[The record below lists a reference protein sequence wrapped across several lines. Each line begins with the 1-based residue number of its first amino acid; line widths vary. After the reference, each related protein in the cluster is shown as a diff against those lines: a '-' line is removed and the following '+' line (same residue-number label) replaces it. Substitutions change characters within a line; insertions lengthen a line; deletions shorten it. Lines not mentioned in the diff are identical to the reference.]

1 MNKMQKLTCAKVLKV
16 IFYLLGFPLLMLFVA
31 KDSMIFFNEGAFS
44 ETAKNGITAALVL
57 WAGFT
62 LLQIGLYLVLKKQ
75 QAVRTIILVIL
86 AVALML
92 APIAGLDIRNEKE
105 LDKIRTEYS
114 DKGVKVENYSL
125 QKQWF
130 NALSANKRESGYAY
144 KLNERVDN
152 VIRTYGLSEYY
163 PKMYR
168 ERTQLNTAVAYYQV
182 GGLDGEM
189 IKVTG
194 DNIDGLFDSLKA
206 QSPYAYNP
214 NGLLYDGYIFGV
226 ENALELLIKY
236 NEYAKLTVY
245 RRSST
250 YIGTEKYADAF
261 KEGCYVLKDGAY
273 VTMKAAG
280 EAFCKQPGT
289 IYYEKLSI
297 ADAYKAMVKDIKD
310 SETNSSKYESDAW
323 YNYFNDN
330 TEILDTRTG
339 KMTNYS
345 TLRIEEDNYRLTD
358 SRLNAV
364 LGTLF
369 EYLGMNP
376 AINKLLNGLN
386 LDGIIGL
393 VNALLQENGA
403 DLTSGDIGNVVSQLL
418 YGYNNGKGGETTGLA
433 YPVQYLFGNLNLSDK
448 NVFKS
453 TGETAYEY
461 DDEGHLVY
469 EVDASGNT
477 TDIPKLTGKTGTVYV
492 ITYSDSGKKN
502 PDGTPILNA
511 TVNRAEFDTTKMSP
525 LPEKAADIKT
535 GTVYTTGDIFKEVK
549 LNANY
554 SAYVENLEKNKNPNT
569 AALVDI
575 IKSLQPALGLVGGLL
590 NLNDIIGGLV
600 SGLDVSAI
608 LAKIAPDL
616 DLNAILTQILSKI
629 DLTGV
634 TVEGVQKLLDTVL
647 GELSFYSHP
656 LLKKCWQSD
665 FVSDT
670 DKALATTAGT
680 TVDMSD
686 YAWVKYTC
694 EDFGITSGCALAAK
708 GGLLTGKT
716 IGNGT
721 SADAAISLADCYQLQ
736 ADIAYQP
743 EMYPLLAARRY
754 FSIWAGILAM
764 SIFLSTY
771 FHNKERLYAYEIAL
785 NGGEY

>member
-75 QAVRTIILVIL
+75 QAARTIILVIL

-92 APIAGLDIRNEKE
+92 APVAGLDIRNEKE

-130 NALSANKRESGYAY
+130 NALSADKRESGYAY

-194 DNIDGLFDSLKA
+194 DNIDGLFDSLQS

-245 RRSST
+245 RPT
-250 YIGTEKYADAF
+250 KYTVADYAEAF
-261 KEGCYVLKDGAY
+261 NAGCYVIKDGAY

-280 EAFCKQPGT
+280 ETFSKQPGT
-289 IYYEKLSI
+289 IYYESLSI
-297 ADAYKAMVKDIKD
+297 ADAYKKMV
-310 SETNSSKYESDAW
+310 SEIEESATNASAYESDAW
-323 YNYFNDN
+323 YNYTNDI

-376 AINKLLNGLN
+376 AINKLLDSLKAQQL
-386 LDGIIGL
+386 LDL
-393 VNALLQENGA
+393 VNSLLKDNDA
-403 DLTSGDIGNVVSQLL
+403 DLSSGDIGNVVSQLL

-433 YPVQYLFGNLNLSDK
+433 LPAQYLFGNLNFTSK
-448 NVFKS
+448 EVYKS
-453 TGETAYEY
+453 TGKNAFKVGATA
-461 DDEGHLVY
+461 DEV
-469 EVDASGNT
+469 
-477 TDIPKLTGKTGTVYV
+477 VYV
-492 ITYSDSGKKN
+492 TTYTDTGEVN
-502 PDGTPILNA
+502 DDGTPVLTAKITREAFDNA
-511 TVNRAEFDTTKMSP
+511 TMKQP
-525 LPEKAADIKT
+525 PKT
-535 GTVYTTGDIFKEVK
+535 NEEIVPGQKYTTGDTYAKTDLGTAYTAYKTK
-549 LNANY
+549 LE
-554 SAYVENLEKNKNPNT
+554 SDNKNPNT

-590 NLNDIIGGLV
+590 DLNDIIGGLV
-600 SGLDVSAI
+600 PGLDVAGI
-608 LAKIAPDL
+608 LKAIAPDL
-616 DLNAILTQILSKI
+616 DLNAILTQILGKI

-694 EDFGITSGCALAAK
+694 EDFGITSGCALIAK

-743 EMYPLLAARRY
+743 DMYPLLAARRY

-771 FHNKERLYAYEIAL
+771 FHNKEKLYAYEIAL

>member
-75 QAVRTIILVIL
+75 QAARTIILVIL

-92 APIAGLDIRNEKE
+92 APVAGLDIRNEKE

-130 NALSANKRESGYAY
+130 NALSADKRESGYAY

-194 DNIDGLFDSLKA
+194 DNIDGLFDSLQS

-245 RRSST
+245 RPT
-250 YIGTEKYADAF
+250 KYTVADYAEAF
-261 KEGCYVLKDGAY
+261 NAGCYVIKDGAY

-280 EAFCKQPGT
+280 ETFSKQPGT
-289 IYYEKLSI
+289 IYYESLSI
-297 ADAYKAMVKDIKD
+297 ADAYKKMV
-310 SETNSSKYESDAW
+310 SEIEESATNASAYESDAW
-323 YNYFNDN
+323 YNYTNDI

-376 AINKLLNGLN
+376 AINKLLDSLKAQQL
-386 LDGIIGL
+386 LDL
-393 VNALLQENGA
+393 VNSLLKDNDA
-403 DLTSGDIGNVVSQLL
+403 DLSSGDIGNVVSQLL

-433 YPVQYLFGNLNLSDK
+433 LPAQYLFGNLNFTSK
-448 NVFKS
+448 EVYKS
-453 TGETAYEY
+453 TGKNAFKVGATA
-461 DDEGHLVY
+461 DEV
-469 EVDASGNT
+469 
-477 TDIPKLTGKTGTVYV
+477 VYV
-492 ITYSDSGKKN
+492 TTYTDTGEVN
-502 PDGTPILNA
+502 DDGTPVLTAKITREAFDNA
-511 TVNRAEFDTTKMSP
+511 TMKQP
-525 LPEKAADIKT
+525 PKT
-535 GTVYTTGDIFKEVK
+535 NEEIVPGQKYTTGDTYAKTDLGTAYTAYKTK
-549 LNANY
+549 LE
-554 SAYVENLEKNKNPNT
+554 SDNKNPNT

-590 NLNDIIGGLV
+590 DLNDIIGGLV
-600 SGLDVSAI
+600 PGLDVAGI
-608 LAKIAPDL
+608 LKTIAPDL
-616 DLNAILTQILSKI
+616 DLNAILTQILGKI

-694 EDFGITSGCALAAK
+694 EDFGITSGCALIAK

-771 FHNKERLYAYEIAL
+771 FHNKEKLYAYEIAL

>member
-75 QAVRTIILVIL
+75 QAARTIILVIL

-92 APIAGLDIRNEKE
+92 APVAGLDIRNEKE

-130 NALSANKRESGYAY
+130 NALSADKRESGYAY
-144 KLNERVDN
+144 KLNDRVDN

-194 DNIDGLFDSLKA
+194 DNINGLFDSLKA

-245 RRSST
+245 RPT
-250 YIGTEKYADAF
+250 KYTVADYAEAF
-261 KEGCYVLKDGAY
+261 NAGCYVINNDGAY

-280 EAFCKQPGT
+280 ETFCKQPGT
-289 IYYEKLSI
+289 IYYEQLAI
-297 ADAYKAMVKDIKD
+297 ADAYKKMV
-310 SETNSSKYESDAW
+310 SEIEESATNASAYASDAW
-323 YNYFNDN
+323 YNYTNDI

-376 AINKLLNGLN
+376 AINKLLDSLKAQQL
-386 LDGIIGL
+386 LDL
-393 VNALLQENGA
+393 VNSLLKENGA
-403 DLTSGDIGNVVSQLL
+403 DLSSGDIGNVVSQLL

-433 YPVQYLFGNLNLSDK
+433 LPAQYLFGNLDFTSK
-448 NVFKS
+448 EVYKS
-453 TGETAYEY
+453 TGKNAFKVGALA
-461 DDEGHLVY
+461 DEV
-469 EVDASGNT
+469 
-477 TDIPKLTGKTGTVYV
+477 VYV
-492 ITYSDSGKKN
+492 TTYTDSGEVN
-502 PDGTPILNA
+502 DDGTPVLTAKITREAFDNA
-511 TVNRAEFDTTKMSP
+511 TMKQLPKTSAEIV
-525 LPEKAADIKT
+525 PEQK
-535 GTVYTTGDIFKEVK
+535 YTTGDTYAKTK
-549 LNANY
+549 LGT
-554 SAYVENLEKNKNPNT
+554 AYTAYKTKLESDNKNPNT

-590 NLNDIIGGLV
+590 DLNDIIGGLV
-600 SGLDVSAI
+600 PGLDVAGI
-608 LAKIAPDL
+608 LKAIAPDL
-616 DLNAILTQILSKI
+616 DLNAILTQILGKI

-694 EDFGITSGCALAAK
+694 EDFGITSGCALIAK

-743 EMYPLLAARRY
+743 DMYPLLAARRY

>member
-75 QAVRTIILVIL
+75 QAARTIILVIL

-92 APIAGLDIRNEKE
+92 APVAGLDIRNEKE

-144 KLNERVDN
+144 KLNDRVDN

-194 DNIDGLFDSLKA
+194 DNINGLFDSLKT

-214 NGLLYDGYIFGV
+214 NGLLYDGYVFGV

-245 RRSST
+245 RPT
-250 YIGTEKYADAF
+250 KYTVADYAEAF
-261 KEGCYVLKDGAY
+261 SAGCYVIKDGAY

-280 EAFCKQPGT
+280 ETFSKQPGT
-289 IYYEKLSI
+289 VYYEKLAI
-297 ADAYKAMVKDIKD
+297 ADAYKKMV
-310 SETNSSKYESDAW
+310 SEIEESATNASAYESDAW
-323 YNYFNDN
+323 YNYTNDI
-330 TEILDTRTG
+330 TEILDTRSG

-376 AINKLLNGLN
+376 AINKLLDSLKAQQL
-386 LDGIIGL
+386 LDL
-393 VNALLQENGA
+393 VNSLLKENGA
-403 DLTSGDIGNVVSQLL
+403 DLSSGDIGNVVSQLL

-433 YPVQYLFGNLNLSDK
+433 LPAQYLFGNLDFTSK
-448 NVFKS
+448 EVYKS
-453 TGETAYEY
+453 TGKNAFKVGALA
-461 DDEGHLVY
+461 DEV
-469 EVDASGNT
+469 
-477 TDIPKLTGKTGTVYV
+477 VYV
-492 ITYSDSGKKN
+492 TTYTDSGEVN
-502 PDGTPILNA
+502 DDGTPVLTAKITREAFDNA
-511 TVNRAEFDTTKMSP
+511 TMKQLPKTSAEIV
-525 LPEKAADIKT
+525 PEQK
-535 GTVYTTGDIFKEVK
+535 YTTGDTYAKTK
-549 LNANY
+549 LGT
-554 SAYVENLEKNKNPNT
+554 AYTAYKTKLESDNKNPNT

-590 NLNDIIGGLV
+590 DLNDIIGGLV
-600 SGLDVSAI
+600 PGLDVAGI
-608 LAKIAPDL
+608 LKAIAPDL
-616 DLNAILTQILSKI
+616 DLNAILTQILGKI

-743 EMYPLLAARRY
+743 DMYPLLAARRY

>member
-130 NALSANKRESGYAY
+130 NAVSANKRESGYAY
-144 KLNERVDN
+144 KLNDRVDN

-226 ENALELLIKY
+226 ENVLELLIKY

-245 RRSST
+245 RPT
-250 YIGTEKYADAF
+250 KYTVADYAEAF
-261 KEGCYVLKDGAY
+261 NAGCYVIKDGAY

-280 EAFCKQPGT
+280 EPFCKQPGT
-289 IYYEKLSI
+289 IYYESLSI
-297 ADAYKAMVKDIKD
+297 ADAYKKMV
-310 SETNSSKYESDAW
+310 SEIEESATNASAYESDAW
-323 YNYFNDN
+323 YNYTNDI
-330 TEILDTRTG
+330 TEILDTRSG

-376 AINKLLNGLN
+376 AINKLLDSLKAQQL
-386 LDGIIGL
+386 LDL
-393 VNALLQENGA
+393 VNSLLKENGA
-403 DLTSGDIGNVVSQLL
+403 DLASGDIGNVVSQLL

-433 YPVQYLFGNLNLSDK
+433 LPVQYLFGNLNFTSK
-448 NVFKS
+448 EVYKS
-453 TGETAYEY
+453 TGKNAFKVGALA
-461 DDEGHLVY
+461 DEV
-469 EVDASGNT
+469 
-477 TDIPKLTGKTGTVYV
+477 VYV
-492 ITYSDSGKKN
+492 TTYTDSGEVN
-502 PDGTPILNA
+502 DDGTPVLTAKITREAFDAA
-511 TVNRAEFDTTKMSP
+511 TMKQPPKTTAEIVPGQK
-525 LPEKAADIKT
+525 
-535 GTVYTTGDIFKEVK
+535 YTTGDTYAKTDLGTAYTAYKAK
-549 LNANY
+549 LE
-554 SAYVENLEKNKNPNT
+554 SDNKNPNT

-590 NLNDIIGGLV
+590 DLNDIIGGLV

-608 LAKIAPDL
+608 LKAIAPDL

-721 SADAAISLADCYQLQ
+721 PADAAISLADCYQLQ

-743 EMYPLLAARRY
+743 DMYPLLAARRY

-771 FHNKERLYAYEIAL
+771 FHNKEKLYAYEIAL

>member
-92 APIAGLDIRNEKE
+92 APVAGLDIRNEKE

-130 NALSANKRESGYAY
+130 NALSADKRESGYAY

-194 DNIDGLFDSLKA
+194 DNIDGLFDSLQS

-245 RRSST
+245 RPT
-250 YIGTEKYADAF
+250 KYTVADYAEAF
-261 KEGCYVLKDGAY
+261 NAGCYVIKDGAY

-280 EAFCKQPGT
+280 ETFSKQPGT
-289 IYYEKLSI
+289 VYYEKLAI
-297 ADAYKAMVKDIKD
+297 ADAYKKMV
-310 SETNSSKYESDAW
+310 SEIEESATNASAYESDAW
-323 YNYFNDN
+323 YNYTNDI
-330 TEILDTRTG
+330 TEILDTRSG

-345 TLRIEEDNYRLTD
+345 TLRVEEDNYRLTD

-376 AINKLLNGLN
+376 AINKLLDSLKAQQL
-386 LDGIIGL
+386 LDL
-393 VNALLQENGA
+393 VNSLLQENSA
-403 DLTSGDIGNVVSQLL
+403 DLSSGDIGNVVSQLL

-433 YPVQYLFGNLNLSDK
+433 LPAQYLFGNLDFTSK
-448 NVFKS
+448 EVYKS
-453 TGETAYEY
+453 TGKNAFKVGALA
-461 DDEGHLVY
+461 DEV
-469 EVDASGNT
+469 
-477 TDIPKLTGKTGTVYV
+477 VYV
-492 ITYSDSGKKN
+492 TTYTDSGEVN
-502 PDGTPILNA
+502 DDGTPVLTAKITREAFDNA
-511 TVNRAEFDTTKMSP
+511 TMKQLPKTSAEIV
-525 LPEKAADIKT
+525 PEQK
-535 GTVYTTGDIFKEVK
+535 YTTGDTYAKTK
-549 LNANY
+549 LGT
-554 SAYVENLEKNKNPNT
+554 AYTAYKTKLESDNKNPNT

-590 NLNDIIGGLV
+590 DLNDIIGGLV
-600 SGLDVSAI
+600 PGLDVAGI
-608 LAKIAPDL
+608 LKAIAPDL
-616 DLNAILTQILSKI
+616 DLNAILTQILGKI

-743 EMYPLLAARRY
+743 DMYPLLAARRY

>member
-75 QAVRTIILVIL
+75 QAVRTIILVVL

-130 NALSANKRESGYAY
+130 NALSADKRESGYAY

-194 DNIDGLFDSLKA
+194 ENINGLFDSLKT

-214 NGLLYDGYIFGV
+214 NGLLYDGYVFGV

-245 RRSST
+245 RPT
-250 YIGTEKYADAF
+250 KYTVADYAEAF
-261 KEGCYVLKDGAY
+261 SAGCYVIKDGAY

-280 EAFCKQPGT
+280 ETFSKQPGT
-289 IYYEKLSI
+289 IYYESLSI
-297 ADAYKAMVKDIKD
+297 ADAYKKMV
-310 SETNSSKYESDAW
+310 SEIEESATNASAYESDAW
-323 YNYFNDN
+323 YNYTNDI

-376 AINKLLNGLN
+376 AINKLLDSLKAQQL
-386 LDGIIGL
+386 LDL
-393 VNALLQENGA
+393 VNSLLKENGA
-403 DLTSGDIGNVVSQLL
+403 DLSSGDIGNVVSQLL

-433 YPVQYLFGNLNLSDK
+433 LPAQYLFGNLDFTSK
-448 NVFKS
+448 EVYKS
-453 TGETAYEY
+453 TGKNAFKVGALA
-461 DDEGHLVY
+461 DEV
-469 EVDASGNT
+469 
-477 TDIPKLTGKTGTVYV
+477 VYV
-492 ITYSDSGKKN
+492 TTYTDSGEVN
-502 PDGTPILNA
+502 DDGTPVLTAKITREAFDNA
-511 TVNRAEFDTTKMSP
+511 TMKQLPKTSAEIV
-525 LPEKAADIKT
+525 PEQK
-535 GTVYTTGDIFKEVK
+535 YTTGDTYAKTK
-549 LNANY
+549 LGT
-554 SAYVENLEKNKNPNT
+554 AYTAYKTKLESDNKNPNT

-590 NLNDIIGGLV
+590 DLNDIIGGLV
-600 SGLDVSAI
+600 PGLDVAGI
-608 LAKIAPDL
+608 LKAIAPDL
-616 DLNAILTQILSKI
+616 DLNAILTQILGKI

-647 GELSFYSHP
+647 GELSFCSHP

-743 EMYPLLAARRY
+743 DMYPLLAARRY

-771 FHNKERLYAYEIAL
+771 FHNKEKLYAYEIAL

>member
-130 NALSANKRESGYAY
+130 NAISANKRESGYAY

-182 GGLDGEM
+182 GGLDGKM

-194 DNIDGLFDSLKA
+194 DNIDGLFDSLQS

-245 RRSST
+245 RPT
-250 YIGTEKYADAF
+250 KYTVADYAEAF
-261 KEGCYVLKDGAY
+261 NAGCYVIKDGAY

-280 EAFCKQPGT
+280 ETFCKQPGT
-289 IYYEKLSI
+289 IYYESLSI
-297 ADAYKAMVKDIKD
+297 ADAYKKMV
-310 SETNSSKYESDAW
+310 SEIEESATNASAYESDAW
-323 YNYFNDN
+323 YNYTNDI

-376 AINKLLNGLN
+376 AINKLLDSLKAQQL
-386 LDGIIGL
+386 LDL
-393 VNALLQENGA
+393 VNSLLKENGA
-403 DLTSGDIGNVVSQLL
+403 DLASGDIGNVVSQLL

-433 YPVQYLFGNLNLSDK
+433 LPVQYLFGNLNFTSK
-448 NVFKS
+448 EVYKS
-453 TGETAYEY
+453 TGKNAFKVGALA
-461 DDEGHLVY
+461 DEV
-469 EVDASGNT
+469 
-477 TDIPKLTGKTGTVYV
+477 VYV
-492 ITYSDSGKKN
+492 TTYTDTGDVN
-502 PDGTPILNA
+502 DDGTPVLTAKITREAFDAA
-511 TVNRAEFDTTKMSP
+511 TMKQP
-525 LPEKAADIKT
+525 PKT
-535 GTVYTTGDIFKEVK
+535 GAEIVPGTKYTTGDTYAKTDLGTAYTAYKAK
-549 LNANY
+549 LE
-554 SAYVENLEKNKNPNT
+554 SDNKNPNT

-590 NLNDIIGGLV
+590 DLNNIIGGLV

-608 LAKIAPDL
+608 LKAIAPDL

-694 EDFGITSGCALAAK
+694 EDFGITSGCALVAK

-721 SADAAISLADCYQLQ
+721 TADAAISLADCYQLQ

-743 EMYPLLAARRY
+743 DMYPLLAARRY

-771 FHNKERLYAYEIAL
+771 FHNKEKLYAYEIAL

>member
-92 APIAGLDIRNEKE
+92 APVAGLDIRNEKE

-130 NALSANKRESGYAY
+130 NALSADKRESGYAY

-194 DNIDGLFDSLKA
+194 DNIDGLFDSLQS

-226 ENALELLIKY
+226 ENVLELLIKY

-245 RRSST
+245 RPT
-250 YIGTEKYADAF
+250 KYTVADYAEAF
-261 KEGCYVLKDGAY
+261 NAGCYVIKDGAY

-280 EAFCKQPGT
+280 ETFSKQPGT
-289 IYYEKLSI
+289 VYYEKLAI
-297 ADAYKAMVKDIKD
+297 ADAYKKMV
-310 SETNSSKYESDAW
+310 SEIEESATNASAYESDAW
-323 YNYFNDN
+323 YNYTNDI

-376 AINKLLNGLN
+376 AINKLLDSLKAQQL
-386 LDGIIGL
+386 LDL
-393 VNALLQENGA
+393 VNSLLKENGA
-403 DLTSGDIGNVVSQLL
+403 DLSSGDIGNVVSQLL

-433 YPVQYLFGNLNLSDK
+433 LPAQYLFGNLDFTSK
-448 NVFKS
+448 EVYKS
-453 TGETAYEY
+453 TGKNAFKVGATA
-461 DDEGHLVY
+461 DEV
-469 EVDASGNT
+469 
-477 TDIPKLTGKTGTVYV
+477 VYV
-492 ITYSDSGKKN
+492 TTYTDSGEVN
-502 PDGTPILNA
+502 DDGTPVLTAKITREAFDNA
-511 TVNRAEFDTTKMSP
+511 TMKQLPKTSAEIV
-525 LPEKAADIKT
+525 PEQK
-535 GTVYTTGDIFKEVK
+535 YTTGDTYAKTK
-549 LNANY
+549 LGT
-554 SAYVENLEKNKNPNT
+554 AYTAYKTKLESDNKNPNT

-590 NLNDIIGGLV
+590 DLNDIIGGLV
-600 SGLDVSAI
+600 PGLDVAGI
-608 LAKIAPDL
+608 LKAIAPDL
-616 DLNAILTQILSKI
+616 DLNAILTQILGKI

-743 EMYPLLAARRY
+743 DMYPLLAARRY

-771 FHNKERLYAYEIAL
+771 FHNKEKLYAYEIAL

>member
-75 QAVRTIILVIL
+75 QAARTIILVIL
-86 AVALML
+86 AVTLML
-92 APIAGLDIRNEKE
+92 APVAGLDARNEKE

-194 DNIDGLFDSLKA
+194 DNINGLFDSLKT

-214 NGLLYDGYIFGV
+214 NGLLYDGYVFGV

-245 RRSST
+245 RPT
-250 YIGTEKYADAF
+250 KYTVADYAEAF
-261 KEGCYVLKDGAY
+261 SAGCYVIKDGAY

-280 EAFCKQPGT
+280 ETFCKQPGT
-289 IYYEKLSI
+289 IYYESLSI
-297 ADAYKAMVKDIKD
+297 ADAYKKMV
-310 SETNSSKYESDAW
+310 SEIEESATNASAYESDAW
-323 YNYFNDN
+323 YNYTNDI

-376 AINKLLNGLN
+376 AINKLLDSLKAQQL
-386 LDGIIGL
+386 LDL
-393 VNALLQENGA
+393 VNSLLKDNDA

-433 YPVQYLFGNLNLSDK
+433 LPAQYLFGNLDFTSK
-448 NVFKS
+448 EVYKS
-453 TGETAYEY
+453 TGKNAFKVGATA
-461 DDEGHLVY
+461 DEV
-469 EVDASGNT
+469 
-477 TDIPKLTGKTGTVYV
+477 VYV
-492 ITYSDSGKKN
+492 TTYKDSGEVN
-502 PDGTPILNA
+502 DDGSPVLTATITREAFDNA
-511 TVNRAEFDTTKMSP
+511 TMKQPPKTSAEIVPGQK
-525 LPEKAADIKT
+525 
-535 GTVYTTGDIFKEVK
+535 YTTGDTYAKTK
-549 LNANY
+549 LGT
-554 SAYVENLEKNKNPNT
+554 AYTAYKTKLESDNKNPNT

-590 NLNDIIGGLV
+590 DLNDIIGGLV
-600 SGLDVSAI
+600 PGLDVAGI
-608 LAKIAPDL
+608 LKAIAPDL
-616 DLNAILTQILSKI
+616 DLNAILTQILGKI

-694 EDFGITSGCALAAK
+694 EDFGITSGCALVAK

-743 EMYPLLAARRY
+743 DMYPLLAARRY

-771 FHNKERLYAYEIAL
+771 FHNKEKLYAYEIAL

>member
-75 QAVRTIILVIL
+75 QAVRTIILVVL

-92 APIAGLDIRNEKE
+92 APVAGLDIRNEKE

-130 NALSANKRESGYAY
+130 NALSADKRESGYAY

-194 DNIDGLFDSLKA
+194 ENINGLFDSLKT

-245 RRSST
+245 RPT
-250 YIGTEKYADAF
+250 KYTVADYAEAF
-261 KEGCYVLKDGAY
+261 SAGCYVIKDGAY

-280 EAFCKQPGT
+280 ETFSKQPGT
-289 IYYEKLSI
+289 IYYEQLAI
-297 ADAYKAMVKDIKD
+297 ADAYKKMV
-310 SETNSSKYESDAW
+310 SEIEESATNASAYESDAW
-323 YNYFNDN
+323 YNYTNDI

-376 AINKLLNGLN
+376 AINKLLDSLKAQQL
-386 LDGIIGL
+386 LDL
-393 VNALLQENGA
+393 VNSLLEENSA
-403 DLTSGDIGNVVSQLL
+403 DLSSGDIGNVVSQLL

-433 YPVQYLFGNLNLSDK
+433 LPAQYLFGNLNFTSK
-448 NVFKS
+448 EVYKS
-453 TGETAYEY
+453 TGKNAFIVGATA
-461 DDEGHLVY
+461 DEV
-469 EVDASGNT
+469 
-477 TDIPKLTGKTGTVYV
+477 VYV
-492 ITYSDSGKKN
+492 TTYTDTGEVN
-502 PDGTPILNA
+502 DDGTPVLTAKITREAFDNDNA
-511 TVNRAEFDTTKMSP
+511 TMKQP
-525 LPEKAADIKT
+525 PKT
-535 GTVYTTGDIFKEVK
+535 NEEIVPGQKYTTGDTYAKTDLGTAYTAYKTK
-549 LNANY
+549 LE
-554 SAYVENLEKNKNPNT
+554 SDNKNPNT

-590 NLNDIIGGLV
+590 DLNDIIGGLV

-608 LAKIAPDL
+608 LKAIAPDL
-616 DLNAILTQILSKI
+616 DLNAILTQILGKI

-743 EMYPLLAARRY
+743 DMYPLLAARRY

-771 FHNKERLYAYEIAL
+771 FHNKEKLYAYEIAL

>member
-92 APIAGLDIRNEKE
+92 APVAGLDIRNEKE

-130 NALSANKRESGYAY
+130 NALSADKRESGYAY

-194 DNIDGLFDSLKA
+194 DNIDGLFDSLQS

-214 NGLLYDGYIFGV
+214 NGLLYDGYVFGV

-245 RRSST
+245 RPT
-250 YIGTEKYADAF
+250 KYTVADYAEAF
-261 KEGCYVLKDGAY
+261 SAGCYVIKDGAY

-280 EAFCKQPGT
+280 ETFCKQPGT
-289 IYYEKLSI
+289 VYYEKLAI
-297 ADAYKAMVKDIKD
+297 ADAYKKMV
-310 SETNSSKYESDAW
+310 SEIEESATNASAYESDAW
-323 YNYFNDN
+323 YNYTNDI

-376 AINKLLNGLN
+376 AINKLLDSLKAQQL
-386 LDGIIGL
+386 LDL
-393 VNALLQENGA
+393 VNSLLKENGA
-403 DLTSGDIGNVVSQLL
+403 DLSSGDIGNVVSQLL

-433 YPVQYLFGNLNLSDK
+433 LPAQYLFGNLDFTSK
-448 NVFKS
+448 EVYKS
-453 TGETAYEY
+453 TGKNAFKVGALA
-461 DDEGHLVY
+461 DEV
-469 EVDASGNT
+469 
-477 TDIPKLTGKTGTVYV
+477 VYV
-492 ITYSDSGKKN
+492 TTYTDSGEVN
-502 PDGTPILNA
+502 DDGTPVLTAKITREAFDNA
-511 TVNRAEFDTTKMSP
+511 TMKQLPKTSAEIV
-525 LPEKAADIKT
+525 PEQK
-535 GTVYTTGDIFKEVK
+535 YTTGDTYAKTK
-549 LNANY
+549 LGT
-554 SAYVENLEKNKNPNT
+554 AYTAYKTKLESDNKNPNT

-590 NLNDIIGGLV
+590 DLNDIIGGLV

-608 LAKIAPDL
+608 LKAIAPDL
-616 DLNAILTQILSKI
+616 DLNAILTQILGKI

-694 EDFGITSGCALAAK
+694 EDFGITSGCALIAK

-743 EMYPLLAARRY
+743 DMYPLLAARRY

-771 FHNKERLYAYEIAL
+771 FHNKEKLYAYEIAL

>member
-226 ENALELLIKY
+226 ENVLELLIKY

-245 RRSST
+245 RPT
-250 YIGTEKYADAF
+250 KYTVADYAEAF
-261 KEGCYVLKDGAY
+261 NAGCYVINNDGAY
-273 VTMKAAG
+273 VTMKSAG
-280 EAFCKQPGT
+280 ETFCKQPGT
-289 IYYEKLSI
+289 IYYEQLAI
-297 ADAYKAMVKDIKD
+297 ADAYNKMV
-310 SETNSSKYESDAW
+310 SEIEESATNASAYASDAW
-323 YNYFNDN
+323 YNYTNDITKIFDPRVKSN
-330 TEILDTRTG
+330 IEDE
-339 KMTNYS
+339 NYTVYS
-345 TLRIEEDNYRLTD
+345 KLRIEEDNYRLTD

-376 AINKLLNGLN
+376 AINKLLDSLKAQQL
-386 LDGIIGL
+386 LDL
-393 VNALLQENGA
+393 VNSLLKENGA
-403 DLTSGDIGNVVSQLL
+403 DLSSGDIGNVVSQLL

-433 YPVQYLFGNLNLSDK
+433 LPAQYLFGNLNFTSK
-448 NVFKS
+448 EVYKS
-453 TGETAYEY
+453 TGKNAFKVGALA
-461 DDEGHLVY
+461 DEV
-469 EVDASGNT
+469 
-477 TDIPKLTGKTGTVYV
+477 VYV
-492 ITYSDSGKKN
+492 TTYTDSGEVN
-502 PDGTPILNA
+502 DDGTPILTAKITRETFDNA
-511 TVNRAEFDTTKMSP
+511 TMKQPPKTNAEIVPGQK
-525 LPEKAADIKT
+525 
-535 GTVYTTGDIFKEVK
+535 YTTGDTYAKTDLGTAYKAYETK
-549 LNANY
+549 LKND
-554 SAYVENLEKNKNPNT
+554 NKNPNT

-608 LAKIAPDL
+608 LKAIAPDL
-616 DLNAILTQILSKI
+616 DLNAILTQVLSKI

-694 EDFGITSGCALAAK
+694 EDFGITSGCALVAK

-743 EMYPLLAARRY
+743 DMYPLLAARRY

>member
-75 QAVRTIILVIL
+75 QAVRTIILVVL

-130 NALSANKRESGYAY
+130 NALSADKRESGYAY

-194 DNIDGLFDSLKA
+194 ENINGLFDSLKT

-214 NGLLYDGYIFGV
+214 NGLLYDGYVFGV

-245 RRSST
+245 RPT
-250 YIGTEKYADAF
+250 KYTIADYAEAF
-261 KEGCYVLKDGAY
+261 SAGCYVIKDGAY

-280 EAFCKQPGT
+280 ETFSKQPGT
-289 IYYEKLSI
+289 IYYESLSI
-297 ADAYKAMVKDIKD
+297 ADAYKKMV
-310 SETNSSKYESDAW
+310 SEIEESATNASAYESDAW
-323 YNYFNDN
+323 YNYTNDI

-376 AINKLLNGLN
+376 AINKLLDSLKAQQL
-386 LDGIIGL
+386 LDL
-393 VNALLQENGA
+393 VNSLLKENGA
-403 DLTSGDIGNVVSQLL
+403 DLSSGDIGNVVSQLL

-433 YPVQYLFGNLNLSDK
+433 LPAQYLFGNLDFTSK
-448 NVFKS
+448 EVYKS
-453 TGETAYEY
+453 TGKNAFKVGATA
-461 DDEGHLVY
+461 DEV
-469 EVDASGNT
+469 
-477 TDIPKLTGKTGTVYV
+477 VYV
-492 ITYSDSGKKN
+492 TTYKDSGEVN
-502 PDGTPILNA
+502 DDGSPVLTATITREAFDNA
-511 TVNRAEFDTTKMSP
+511 TMKQPPKTSAEIVPGQK
-525 LPEKAADIKT
+525 
-535 GTVYTTGDIFKEVK
+535 YTTGDTYAKTK
-549 LNANY
+549 LGT
-554 SAYVENLEKNKNPNT
+554 AYTAYKTKLESDNKNPNT

-590 NLNDIIGGLV
+590 DLNDIIGGLV
-600 SGLDVSAI
+600 PGLDVAGI
-608 LAKIAPDL
+608 LKAIAPDL
-616 DLNAILTQILSKI
+616 DLNAILTQILGKI

-743 EMYPLLAARRY
+743 DMYPLLAARRY

-771 FHNKERLYAYEIAL
+771 FHNKEKLYAYEIAL

>member
-130 NALSANKRESGYAY
+130 NALSVNKRESGYAY
-144 KLNERVDN
+144 NLNERVDN

-194 DNIDGLFDSLKA
+194 DNIDGLFDSLKE

-226 ENALELLIKY
+226 ENVLELLIKY

-245 RRSST
+245 RPT
-250 YIGTEKYADAF
+250 KYTVADYAEAF
-261 KEGCYVLKDGAY
+261 NAGCYVIKDGAY

-280 EAFCKQPGT
+280 ETFCKQPGT
-289 IYYEKLSI
+289 IYYESLSI
-297 ADAYKAMVKDIKD
+297 ADAYKKMV
-310 SETNSSKYESDAW
+310 SEIEESATNASAYASDAW
-323 YNYFNDN
+323 YNYTNDI
-330 TEILDTRTG
+330 TEILDTRSG
-339 KMTNYS
+339 EMTTYS
-345 TLRIEEDNYRLTD
+345 KLRIEEDNYRLTD

-376 AINKLLNGLN
+376 AINKLLDSLKAQQL
-386 LDGIIGL
+386 LDL
-393 VNALLQENGA
+393 VNSLLKENGA
-403 DLTSGDIGNVVSQLL
+403 DLSSGDIGNVVSQLL

-433 YPVQYLFGNLNLSDK
+433 LPVQYLFGNLNFTSK
-448 NVFKS
+448 EVYKS
-453 TGETAYEY
+453 TGKNAFKVGALA
-461 DDEGHLVY
+461 DEV
-469 EVDASGNT
+469 
-477 TDIPKLTGKTGTVYV
+477 VYV
-492 ITYSDSGKKN
+492 TTYTDSGEVN
-502 PDGTPILNA
+502 DDGTPILTAKITREAFDAATMVQPPKTNA
-511 TVNRAEFDTTKMSP
+511 EIVPGTK
-525 LPEKAADIKT
+525 
-535 GTVYTTGDIFKEVK
+535 YTTGDTYAKTDLGTAYKAYETK
-549 LNANY
+549 LKND
-554 SAYVENLEKNKNPNT
+554 NKNPNT

-608 LAKIAPDL
+608 LKAIAPDL

-694 EDFGITSGCALAAK
+694 EDFGITSGCALVAK

-721 SADAAISLADCYQLQ
+721 SADAAISLADCNQLQ

>member
-92 APIAGLDIRNEKE
+92 APVAGLDIRNEKE

-130 NALSANKRESGYAY
+130 NALSADKRESGYAY

-194 DNIDGLFDSLKA
+194 DNIDGLFDSLKT

-226 ENALELLIKY
+226 ENVLELLIKY

-245 RRSST
+245 RPT
-250 YIGTEKYADAF
+250 KYTVADYAEAF
-261 KEGCYVLKDGAY
+261 NAGCYVIKDGAY

-280 EAFCKQPGT
+280 ETFSKQPGT
-289 IYYEKLSI
+289 VYYEKLAI
-297 ADAYKAMVKDIKD
+297 ADAYKKMV
-310 SETNSSKYESDAW
+310 SEIEESATNASAYESDAW
-323 YNYFNDN
+323 YNYTNDI

-376 AINKLLNGLN
+376 AINKLLDSLKAQQL
-386 LDGIIGL
+386 LDL
-393 VNALLQENGA
+393 VNSLLKENGA
-403 DLTSGDIGNVVSQLL
+403 DLSSGDIGNVVSQLL

-433 YPVQYLFGNLNLSDK
+433 LPAQYLFGNLDFTSK
-448 NVFKS
+448 EVYKS
-453 TGETAYEY
+453 TGKNAFKVGALA
-461 DDEGHLVY
+461 DEV
-469 EVDASGNT
+469 
-477 TDIPKLTGKTGTVYV
+477 VYV
-492 ITYSDSGKKN
+492 TTYTDSGEVN
-502 PDGTPILNA
+502 DDGTPVLTAKITREAFDNA
-511 TVNRAEFDTTKMSP
+511 TMKQLPKTSAEIV
-525 LPEKAADIKT
+525 PEQK
-535 GTVYTTGDIFKEVK
+535 YTTGDTYAKTK
-549 LNANY
+549 LGT
-554 SAYVENLEKNKNPNT
+554 AYTAYKTKLESDNKNPNT

-590 NLNDIIGGLV
+590 DLNDIIGGLV

-608 LAKIAPDL
+608 LKAIAPDL
-616 DLNAILTQILSKI
+616 DLNAILTQVLSKI

-743 EMYPLLAARRY
+743 DMYPLLAARRY

-771 FHNKERLYAYEIAL
+771 FHNKEKLYAYEIAL

>member
-92 APIAGLDIRNEKE
+92 APVAGLDIRNEKE

-130 NALSANKRESGYAY
+130 NALSADKRESGYAY

-194 DNIDGLFDSLKA
+194 DNIDGLFDSLQS

-245 RRSST
+245 RPT
-250 YIGTEKYADAF
+250 KYTVADYAEAF
-261 KEGCYVLKDGAY
+261 NAGCYVIKDGAY

-280 EAFCKQPGT
+280 ETFSKQPGT
-289 IYYEKLSI
+289 VYYEKLAI
-297 ADAYKAMVKDIKD
+297 ADAYKKMV
-310 SETNSSKYESDAW
+310 SEIEESATNASAYESDAW
-323 YNYFNDN
+323 YNYTNDI

-376 AINKLLNGLN
+376 AINKLLDSLKAQQL
-386 LDGIIGL
+386 LDL
-393 VNALLQENGA
+393 VNSLLKENGA
-403 DLTSGDIGNVVSQLL
+403 DLSSGDIGNVVSQLL

-433 YPVQYLFGNLNLSDK
+433 LPAQYLFGNLDFTSK
-448 NVFKS
+448 EVYKS
-453 TGETAYEY
+453 TGKNAFKVGALA
-461 DDEGHLVY
+461 DEV
-469 EVDASGNT
+469 
-477 TDIPKLTGKTGTVYV
+477 VYV
-492 ITYSDSGKKN
+492 TTYTDSGEVN
-502 PDGTPILNA
+502 DDGTPVLTAKITREAFDNA
-511 TVNRAEFDTTKMSP
+511 TMKQLPKTSAEIV
-525 LPEKAADIKT
+525 PEQK
-535 GTVYTTGDIFKEVK
+535 YTTGDTYAKTK
-549 LNANY
+549 LGT
-554 SAYVENLEKNKNPNT
+554 AYTAYKTKLESDNKNPNT

-575 IKSLQPALGLVGGLL
+575 IKSLQPALGLVGGMLD
-590 NLNDIIGGLV
+590 LNDIIGGLV
-600 SGLDVSAI
+600 PGLDVAGI
-608 LAKIAPDL
+608 LKAIAPDL
-616 DLNAILTQILSKI
+616 DLNAILTQILGKI

-647 GELSFYSHP
+647 GELSFCSHP

-694 EDFGITSGCALAAK
+694 EDFGITSGCALIAK

-743 EMYPLLAARRY
+743 DMYPLLAARRY

-771 FHNKERLYAYEIAL
+771 FHNKEKLYAYEIAL

>member
-75 QAVRTIILVIL
+75 QAARTIILVIL

-92 APIAGLDIRNEKE
+92 APVAGLDIRNEKE

-144 KLNERVDN
+144 KLNDRVDN

-194 DNIDGLFDSLKA
+194 ENINGLFDSLKT

-214 NGLLYDGYIFGV
+214 NGLLYDGYVFGV

-245 RRSST
+245 RPT
-250 YIGTEKYADAF
+250 KYTVADYAEAF
-261 KEGCYVLKDGAY
+261 SAGCYVIKDGAY

-280 EAFCKQPGT
+280 ETFCKQPGT
-289 IYYEKLSI
+289 IYYESLSI
-297 ADAYKAMVKDIKD
+297 ADAYKKMV
-310 SETNSSKYESDAW
+310 SEIEESATNASAYESDAW
-323 YNYFNDN
+323 YNYTNDI

-376 AINKLLNGLN
+376 AINKLLDSLKAQQL
-386 LDGIIGL
+386 LDL
-393 VNALLQENGA
+393 VNSLLKDNDA
-403 DLTSGDIGNVVSQLL
+403 DLSSGDIGNVVSQLL

-433 YPVQYLFGNLNLSDK
+433 LPAQYLFGNLNFTSK
-448 NVFKS
+448 EVYKS
-453 TGETAYEY
+453 TGKNAFKVGATA
-461 DDEGHLVY
+461 DEV
-469 EVDASGNT
+469 
-477 TDIPKLTGKTGTVYV
+477 VYV
-492 ITYSDSGKKN
+492 TTYTDTGEVN
-502 PDGTPILNA
+502 DDGTPVLTAKITREAFDNA
-511 TVNRAEFDTTKMSP
+511 TMKQP
-525 LPEKAADIKT
+525 PKT
-535 GTVYTTGDIFKEVK
+535 NEEIVPGQKYTTGDTYAKTDLGTAYTAYKTK
-549 LNANY
+549 LE
-554 SAYVENLEKNKNPNT
+554 SDNKNPNT

-590 NLNDIIGGLV
+590 DLNDIIGGLV
-600 SGLDVSAI
+600 PGLDVAGI
-608 LAKIAPDL
+608 LKAIAPDL
-616 DLNAILTQILSKI
+616 DLNAILTQILGKI

-743 EMYPLLAARRY
+743 DMYPLLAARRY

>member
-144 KLNERVDN
+144 KLNDRVDN

-194 DNIDGLFDSLKA
+194 DNIDGLFDRLKA

-226 ENALELLIKY
+226 ENVLELLIKY

-245 RRSST
+245 RPT
-250 YIGTEKYADAF
+250 KYTVADYAEAF
-261 KEGCYVLKDGAY
+261 NAGCYVINNDGAY
-273 VTMKAAG
+273 VTMKSAG
-280 EAFCKQPGT
+280 ETFCKQPGT
-289 IYYEKLSI
+289 IYYEQLAI
-297 ADAYKAMVKDIKD
+297 ADAYKKMV
-310 SETNSSKYESDAW
+310 SEIEASATNASAYASDAW
-323 YNYFNDN
+323 YNYTNDI
-330 TEILDTRTG
+330 TEILDTRSG
-339 KMTNYS
+339 EMTTYS
-345 TLRIEEDNYRLTD
+345 KLRIEEDNYRLTD

-376 AINKLLNGLN
+376 AINKLLDSLKAQQL
-386 LDGIIGL
+386 LDL
-393 VNALLQENGA
+393 VNSLLKENGA
-403 DLTSGDIGNVVSQLL
+403 DLSSGDIGNVVSQLL

-433 YPVQYLFGNLNLSDK
+433 LPAQYLFGNLNFTSK
-448 NVFKS
+448 EVYKS
-453 TGETAYEY
+453 TGKNAFKVGALA
-461 DDEGHLVY
+461 DEV
-469 EVDASGNT
+469 
-477 TDIPKLTGKTGTVYV
+477 VYV
-492 ITYSDSGKKN
+492 TTYKDSGEVN
-502 PDGTPILNA
+502 DDGTPILTATITREAFDNA
-511 TVNRAEFDTTKMSP
+511 TMKQLPTTSAEIVLGQK
-525 LPEKAADIKT
+525 
-535 GTVYTTGDIFKEVK
+535 YTTGDTYAKTDLGTAYKAYETK
-549 LNANY
+549 LKND
-554 SAYVENLEKNKNPNT
+554 NKNPNT

-608 LAKIAPDL
+608 LKAIAPDL

-721 SADAAISLADCYQLQ
+721 PADAAISLADCYQLQ

-771 FHNKERLYAYEIAL
+771 FHNKEKLYAYEIAL

>member
-75 QAVRTIILVIL
+75 QAARTIILVIL

-92 APIAGLDIRNEKE
+92 APVAGLDIRNEKE

-130 NALSANKRESGYAY
+130 NALSADKRESGYAY

-194 DNIDGLFDSLKA
+194 DNIDGLFDSLQS

-245 RRSST
+245 RPT
-250 YIGTEKYADAF
+250 KYTVADYAEAF
-261 KEGCYVLKDGAY
+261 NAGCYVIKDGAY

-280 EAFCKQPGT
+280 ETFSKQPGT
-289 IYYEKLSI
+289 VYYEKLAI
-297 ADAYKAMVKDIKD
+297 ADAYKKMV
-310 SETNSSKYESDAW
+310 SEIEESATNASAYESDAW
-323 YNYFNDN
+323 YNYTNDI
-330 TEILDTRTG
+330 TEILDTRSG

-376 AINKLLNGLN
+376 AINKLLDSLKAQQL
-386 LDGIIGL
+386 LDL
-393 VNALLQENGA
+393 VNSLLKENSA
-403 DLTSGDIGNVVSQLL
+403 DLSSGDIGNVVSQLL

-433 YPVQYLFGNLNLSDK
+433 LPAQYLFGNLDFTSK
-448 NVFKS
+448 EVYKS
-453 TGETAYEY
+453 TGKNAFKVGATA
-461 DDEGHLVY
+461 DEV
-469 EVDASGNT
+469 
-477 TDIPKLTGKTGTVYV
+477 VYV
-492 ITYSDSGKKN
+492 TTYTDTGEVN
-502 PDGTPILNA
+502 DDGTPVLTAKITREAFDNA
-511 TVNRAEFDTTKMSP
+511 TMKQLPKTNAEIV
-525 LPEKAADIKT
+525 PEQK
-535 GTVYTTGDIFKEVK
+535 YTTGDTYAKTK
-549 LNANY
+549 LGT
-554 SAYVENLEKNKNPNT
+554 AYTAYKTKLESDNKNPNT

-590 NLNDIIGGLV
+590 DLNDIIGGLV
-600 SGLDVSAI
+600 PGLDVAGI
-608 LAKIAPDL
+608 LKAIAPDL
-616 DLNAILTQILSKI
+616 DLNAILTQILGKI

-694 EDFGITSGCALAAK
+694 EDFGITSGCALVAK

-743 EMYPLLAARRY
+743 DMYPLLAARRY

-771 FHNKERLYAYEIAL
+771 FHNKEKLYAYEIAL

>member
-92 APIAGLDIRNEKE
+92 APVAGLDIRNEKE

-130 NALSANKRESGYAY
+130 NALSADKRESGYAY

-194 DNIDGLFDSLKA
+194 DNIDGLFDSLQS

-245 RRSST
+245 RPT
-250 YIGTEKYADAF
+250 KYTVADYAEAF
-261 KEGCYVLKDGAY
+261 NAGCYVIKDGAY

-280 EAFCKQPGT
+280 ETFSKQPGT
-289 IYYEKLSI
+289 VYYEKLAI
-297 ADAYKAMVKDIKD
+297 ADAYKKMV
-310 SETNSSKYESDAW
+310 SEIEESATNASAYESDAW
-323 YNYFNDN
+323 YNYTNDI
-330 TEILDTRTG
+330 TEILDTRSG

-376 AINKLLNGLN
+376 AINKLLDSLKAQQL
-386 LDGIIGL
+386 LDL
-393 VNALLQENGA
+393 VNSLLKENGA
-403 DLTSGDIGNVVSQLL
+403 DLSSGDIGNVVSQLL

-433 YPVQYLFGNLNLSDK
+433 LPAQYLFGNLDFTSK
-448 NVFKS
+448 EVYKS
-453 TGETAYEY
+453 TGKNAFKVGATA
-461 DDEGHLVY
+461 DEV
-469 EVDASGNT
+469 
-477 TDIPKLTGKTGTVYV
+477 VYV
-492 ITYSDSGKKN
+492 TTYTIDKVN
-502 PDGTPILNA
+502 DDGTPVLTAKITREAFDNA
-511 TVNRAEFDTTKMSP
+511 TMKQLPKTSAEIVPGQK
-525 LPEKAADIKT
+525 
-535 GTVYTTGDIFKEVK
+535 YTTGDTYAKTDLGTAYTAYKTK
-549 LNANY
+549 LE
-554 SAYVENLEKNKNPNT
+554 SDNKNPNT

-590 NLNDIIGGLV
+590 DLNDIIGGLV
-600 SGLDVSAI
+600 PGLDVAGI
-608 LAKIAPDL
+608 LKAIAPDL
-616 DLNAILTQILSKI
+616 DLNAILTQILGKI

-743 EMYPLLAARRY
+743 DMYPLLAARRY

-771 FHNKERLYAYEIAL
+771 FHNKEKLYAYEIAL

>member
-144 KLNERVDN
+144 KLNDRVDN

-194 DNIDGLFDSLKA
+194 DNINGLFDSLKA

-245 RRSST
+245 RPT
-250 YIGTEKYADAF
+250 KYTVADYAEAF
-261 KEGCYVLKDGAY
+261 NAGCYVINNDGAY
-273 VTMKAAG
+273 VTMKSAG
-280 EAFCKQPGT
+280 ETFCKQPGT
-289 IYYEKLSI
+289 IYYEPLAI
-297 ADAYKAMVKDIKD
+297 ADAYKKMV
-310 SETNSSKYESDAW
+310 SEIEESATNASAYASDAW
-323 YNYFNDN
+323 YNYTNDI
-330 TEILDTRTG
+330 TEILDTRSG
-339 KMTNYS
+339 EMTTYS
-345 TLRIEEDNYRLTD
+345 KLRIEEDNYRLTD

-376 AINKLLNGLN
+376 AINKLLDSLKAQQL
-386 LDGIIGL
+386 LDL
-393 VNALLQENGA
+393 VNSLLKENGA
-403 DLTSGDIGNVVSQLL
+403 DLSSGDIGNVVSQLL

-433 YPVQYLFGNLNLSDK
+433 LPAQYLFGNLNFTSK
-448 NVFKS
+448 EVYKS
-453 TGETAYEY
+453 TGKNAFKVGALA
-461 DDEGHLVY
+461 DEV
-469 EVDASGNT
+469 
-477 TDIPKLTGKTGTVYV
+477 VYV
-492 ITYSDSGKKN
+492 TTYTDTGEVN
-502 PDGTPILNA
+502 DDGTPVLTAKITREAFDNA
-511 TVNRAEFDTTKMSP
+511 TMKQPPKTNAEIVPGTK
-525 LPEKAADIKT
+525 
-535 GTVYTTGDIFKEVK
+535 YTTGDTYAKTDLGTAYKAYETK
-549 LNANY
+549 LKND
-554 SAYVENLEKNKNPNT
+554 NKNPNT

-608 LAKIAPDL
+608 LKAIAPDL

>member
-92 APIAGLDIRNEKE
+92 APVAGLDIRNEKE

-130 NALSANKRESGYAY
+130 NAISANKRESGYAY

-168 ERTQLNTAVAYYQV
+168 ERTQLNTAVAYYQI

-194 DNIDGLFDSLKA
+194 DNIDGLFDSLQS

-245 RRSST
+245 RPT
-250 YIGTEKYADAF
+250 KYTVADYAEAF
-261 KEGCYVLKDGAY
+261 SAGCYVIKDGAY

-280 EAFCKQPGT
+280 EPFCKQPGT
-289 IYYEKLSI
+289 IYYEQLAI
-297 ADAYKAMVKDIKD
+297 ADAYKKMV
-310 SETNSSKYESDAW
+310 SEIEASATNASAYASDAW
-323 YNYFNDN
+323 YNYTNDI

-376 AINKLLNGLN
+376 AINKLLDSLKAQQL
-386 LDGIIGL
+386 LDL
-393 VNALLQENGA
+393 VNSLLKENGA
-403 DLTSGDIGNVVSQLL
+403 DLSSGDIGNVVSQLL

-433 YPVQYLFGNLNLSDK
+433 LPAQYLFGNINFTSK
-448 NVFKS
+448 EVYKS
-453 TGETAYEY
+453 TGKNAFKVGATA
-461 DDEGHLVY
+461 DEV
-469 EVDASGNT
+469 
-477 TDIPKLTGKTGTVYV
+477 VYV
-492 ITYSDSGKKN
+492 TTYKDSGEVN
-502 PDGTPILNA
+502 DDGSPVLTATITREAFDNA
-511 TVNRAEFDTTKMSP
+511 TMKQPPKTSAEIVPGQK
-525 LPEKAADIKT
+525 
-535 GTVYTTGDIFKEVK
+535 YTTGDTYAKTK
-549 LNANY
+549 LGT
-554 SAYVENLEKNKNPNT
+554 AYTAYKTKLESDNKNPNT

-590 NLNDIIGGLV
+590 DLNDIIGGLV
-600 SGLDVSAI
+600 PGLDVAGI
-608 LAKIAPDL
+608 LKAIAPDL
-616 DLNAILTQILSKI
+616 DLNAILTQILGKI

-694 EDFGITSGCALAAK
+694 EDFGITSGCALIAK

-743 EMYPLLAARRY
+743 DMYPLLAARRY

-771 FHNKERLYAYEIAL
+771 FHNKEKLYAYEIAL

>member
-92 APIAGLDIRNEKE
+92 APIAGLDVRNEKE

-130 NALSANKRESGYAY
+130 NALSADKRKSGYAY
-144 KLNERVDN
+144 LLNERVDN
-152 VIRTYGLSEYY
+152 VIKTYGLSEYY

-214 NGLLYDGYIFGV
+214 NGLLYDGYVFGV
-226 ENALELLIKY
+226 ENVLELLIKY

-245 RRSST
+245 RPS
-250 YIGTEKYADAF
+250 KYTVADYAEAF
-261 KEGCYVLKDGAY
+261 NAGCYVIKDGAY

-280 EAFCKQPGT
+280 ETFSKQPGT
-289 IYYEKLSI
+289 VYYEKLAI
-297 ADAYKAMVKDIKD
+297 ADAYKKMV
-310 SETNSSKYESDAW
+310 SEIEESATNASAYESDAW
-323 YNYFNDN
+323 YNYTNDI
-330 TEILDTRTG
+330 TEILDTRSG

-376 AINKLLNGLN
+376 AINKLLDSLKAQQL
-386 LDGIIGL
+386 LDL
-393 VNALLQENGA
+393 VNSLLKENSA
-403 DLTSGDIGNVVSQLL
+403 DLSSGDIGNVVSQLL

-433 YPVQYLFGNLNLSDK
+433 LPAQYLFGNLDFTSK
-448 NVFKS
+448 EVYKS
-453 TGETAYEY
+453 TGKNAFKVGALA
-461 DDEGHLVY
+461 DEV
-469 EVDASGNT
+469 
-477 TDIPKLTGKTGTVYV
+477 VYV
-492 ITYSDSGKKN
+492 TTYTDSGEVN
-502 PDGTPILNA
+502 DDGTPILTAKITREAFDAA
-511 TVNRAEFDTTKMSP
+511 TMKQLPKTSAEIVPGQK
-525 LPEKAADIKT
+525 
-535 GTVYTTGDIFKEVK
+535 YTTGDTYAKTK
-549 LNANY
+549 LGT
-554 SAYVENLEKNKNPNT
+554 AYTAYKTKLESDNKNPNT

-590 NLNDIIGGLV
+590 DLNDIIGGLV
-600 SGLDVSAI
+600 PGLDIPAI
-608 LAKIAPDL
+608 LKAIAPDL
-616 DLNAILTQILSKI
+616 DLNAILTQVLSKI

-634 TVEGVQKLLDTVL
+634 TVEDVQKLLDTVL

-686 YAWVKYTC
+686 YAWIKYTC
-694 EDFGITSGCALAAK
+694 EDFGITSGCALVAK

-743 EMYPLLAARRY
+743 NMYPLLAARRY

-771 FHNKERLYAYEIAL
+771 FHNKEKLYAYEIAL

>member
-92 APIAGLDIRNEKE
+92 APVAGLDIRNEKE

-130 NALSANKRESGYAY
+130 NALSADKRESGYAY

-194 DNIDGLFDSLKA
+194 DNIDGLFDSLKT

-245 RRSST
+245 RPT
-250 YIGTEKYADAF
+250 KYTVADYAEAF
-261 KEGCYVLKDGAY
+261 SAGCYVIKDGAY

-280 EAFCKQPGT
+280 ETFSKQPGT
-289 IYYEKLSI
+289 VYYEKLAI
-297 ADAYKAMVKDIKD
+297 ADAYKKMV
-310 SETNSSKYESDAW
+310 SEIEESATNASAYESDAW
-323 YNYFNDN
+323 YNYTNDI

-376 AINKLLNGLN
+376 AINKLLDSLKAQQL
-386 LDGIIGL
+386 LDL
-393 VNALLQENGA
+393 VNSLLKENGA
-403 DLTSGDIGNVVSQLL
+403 DLSSGDIGNVVSQLL

-433 YPVQYLFGNLNLSDK
+433 LPAQYLFGNLNFTSK
-448 NVFKS
+448 EVYKS
-453 TGETAYEY
+453 TGKNAFKVGATA
-461 DDEGHLVY
+461 DEV
-469 EVDASGNT
+469 
-477 TDIPKLTGKTGTVYV
+477 VYV
-492 ITYSDSGKKN
+492 TTYTDTGEVN
-502 PDGTPILNA
+502 DDGTPVLTAKITREAFDKA
-511 TVNRAEFDTTKMSP
+511 TMKQLPKTSAEIV
-525 LPEKAADIKT
+525 PEQK
-535 GTVYTTGDIFKEVK
+535 YTTGDTYAKTK
-549 LNANY
+549 LET
-554 SAYVENLEKNKNPNT
+554 AYTAYKTKLESDNKNPNT

-590 NLNDIIGGLV
+590 DLNDIIGGLV
-600 SGLDVSAI
+600 PGLDVAGI
-608 LAKIAPDL
+608 LKAIAPDL
-616 DLNAILTQILSKI
+616 DLNAILTQILGKI

-694 EDFGITSGCALAAK
+694 EDFGITSGCALVAK

-743 EMYPLLAARRY
+743 DMYPLLAARRY

-771 FHNKERLYAYEIAL
+771 FHNKEKLYAYEIAL

>member
-75 QAVRTIILVIL
+75 QAVRTIILVVL

-144 KLNERVDN
+144 KLNDRVDN

-194 DNIDGLFDSLKA
+194 DNINGLFDSLKA

-245 RRSST
+245 RPT
-250 YIGTEKYADAF
+250 KYTVADYAEAF
-261 KEGCYVLKDGAY
+261 NAGCYVINNDGAY

-289 IYYEKLSI
+289 IYYEQLAI
-297 ADAYKAMVKDIKD
+297 ADAYKKMV
-310 SETNSSKYESDAW
+310 SEIEASATNASAYASDAW
-323 YNYFNDN
+323 YNYTNDI

-376 AINKLLNGLN
+376 AINKLLDSLKAQQL
-386 LDGIIGL
+386 LDI
-393 VNALLQENGA
+393 VNSLLKENGA
-403 DLTSGDIGNVVSQLL
+403 DLSSGDIGNVVSQLL

-433 YPVQYLFGNLNLSDK
+433 LPAQYLFGNLNFTSK
-448 NVFKS
+448 EVYKS
-453 TGETAYEY
+453 TGKNAFKVGATA
-461 DDEGHLVY
+461 DEV
-469 EVDASGNT
+469 
-477 TDIPKLTGKTGTVYV
+477 VYV
-492 ITYSDSGKKN
+492 TTYTDTGEVN
-502 PDGTPILNA
+502 DDGTPVLTAKITREAFDNA
-511 TVNRAEFDTTKMSP
+511 TMKQPPKPNEEIVPGQK
-525 LPEKAADIKT
+525 
-535 GTVYTTGDIFKEVK
+535 YTTGDTYAKTK
-549 LNANY
+549 LGT
-554 SAYVENLEKNKNPNT
+554 AYTAYKTKLESDNKNPNT

-590 NLNDIIGGLV
+590 DLNDIIGGLV
-600 SGLDVSAI
+600 PGLDVAGI
-608 LAKIAPDL
+608 LKAIAPDL
-616 DLNAILTQILSKI
+616 DLNAILTQILGKI

-743 EMYPLLAARRY
+743 DMYPLLAARRY

-771 FHNKERLYAYEIAL
+771 FHNKEKLYAYEIAL

>member
-75 QAVRTIILVIL
+75 QAARTIILVIL

-92 APIAGLDIRNEKE
+92 APVAGLDIRNEKE

-144 KLNERVDN
+144 KLNDRVDN

-194 DNIDGLFDSLKA
+194 DNINGLFDSLKA

-214 NGLLYDGYIFGV
+214 NGLLYDGYVFGV

-245 RRSST
+245 RPT
-250 YIGTEKYADAF
+250 KYTVADYAEAF
-261 KEGCYVLKDGAY
+261 SAGCYVIKDGAY

-280 EAFCKQPGT
+280 ETFSKQPGT
-289 IYYEKLSI
+289 IYYEQLAI
-297 ADAYKAMVKDIKD
+297 ADAYKKMV
-310 SETNSSKYESDAW
+310 SEIEESATNASAYESDAW
-323 YNYFNDN
+323 YNYTNDI
-330 TEILDTRTG
+330 TEILDTRSG

-376 AINKLLNGLN
+376 AINKLLDSLKAQQL
-386 LDGIIGL
+386 LDL
-393 VNALLQENGA
+393 VNSLLKENGA
-403 DLTSGDIGNVVSQLL
+403 DLSSGDIGNVVSQLL

-433 YPVQYLFGNLNLSDK
+433 LPAQYLFGNLDFTSK
-448 NVFKS
+448 EVYKS
-453 TGETAYEY
+453 TGKNAFKVGALA
-461 DDEGHLVY
+461 DEV
-469 EVDASGNT
+469 
-477 TDIPKLTGKTGTVYV
+477 VYV
-492 ITYSDSGKKN
+492 TTYKDSGEVN
-502 PDGTPILNA
+502 DDGSPVLTATITREAFDNA
-511 TVNRAEFDTTKMSP
+511 TMKQPPKTSAEIVPGQK
-525 LPEKAADIKT
+525 
-535 GTVYTTGDIFKEVK
+535 YTTGDTYAKTK
-549 LNANY
+549 LGT
-554 SAYVENLEKNKNPNT
+554 AYTAYKTKLESDNKNPNT

-590 NLNDIIGGLV
+590 DLNDIIGGLV
-600 SGLDVSAI
+600 PGLDVAGI
-608 LAKIAPDL
+608 LKAIAPDL
-616 DLNAILTQILSKI
+616 DLNAILTQVLSKI

-743 EMYPLLAARRY
+743 DMYPLLAARRY

-771 FHNKERLYAYEIAL
+771 FHNKEKLYAYEIAL

>member
-92 APIAGLDIRNEKE
+92 APIAGLDVRNEKE

-130 NALSANKRESGYAY
+130 NALSADKRKSGYAY
-144 KLNERVDN
+144 LLNERVDN
-152 VIRTYGLSEYY
+152 VIKTYGLSEYY

-168 ERTQLNTAVAYYQV
+168 ERTQFNTAVAYYQV

-194 DNIDGLFDSLKA
+194 DNIDGLFDSLQS

-245 RRSST
+245 RPT
-250 YIGTEKYADAF
+250 KFTVADYAEAF
-261 KEGCYVLKDGAY
+261 NAGCYVLKDGAY

-280 EAFCKQPGT
+280 ETFSKQPGT
-289 IYYEKLSI
+289 VYYEKLAI
-297 ADAYKAMVKDIKD
+297 ADAYKKMVSEIKE
-310 SETNSSKYESDAW
+310 SATNASAYESDAW
-323 YNYFNDN
+323 YNYTNDI

-376 AINKLLNGLN
+376 AINKLLDSLKAQQL
-386 LDGIIGL
+386 LDLI
-393 VNALLQENGA
+393 NSLLKENSA
-403 DLTSGDIGNVVSQLL
+403 DLSSGDIGNVVSQLL

-433 YPVQYLFGNLNLSDK
+433 LPVQYLFGNLDFTSK
-448 NVFKS
+448 EVYKS
-453 TGETAYEY
+453 TGKNAFKVGALA
-461 DDEGHLVY
+461 DEV
-469 EVDASGNT
+469 
-477 TDIPKLTGKTGTVYV
+477 VYV
-492 ITYSDSGKKN
+492 TTYTDSGEVN
-502 PDGTPILNA
+502 DDGTPVLTAKITREAFDAA
-511 TVNRAEFDTTKMSP
+511 TMKQSPKTIAEIV
-525 LPEKAADIKT
+525 PEQK
-535 GTVYTTGDIFKEVK
+535 YTTGDTYAKTK
-549 LNANY
+549 LGT
-554 SAYVENLEKNKNPNT
+554 AYTAYKTKLESDNKNPNT

-590 NLNDIIGGLV
+590 DLNDIIGGLV
-600 SGLDVSAI
+600 PGLDIPAI
-608 LAKIAPDL
+608 LKAIAPDL
-616 DLNAILTQILSKI
+616 DLNAILTQVLSKI

-634 TVEGVQKLLDTVL
+634 TVEDVQKLLDTVL

-686 YAWVKYTC
+686 YAWIKYTC
-694 EDFGITSGCALAAK
+694 EDFGITSGCALVAK

-743 EMYPLLAARRY
+743 NMYPLLAARRY

-771 FHNKERLYAYEIAL
+771 FHNKEKLYAYEIAL

>member
-75 QAVRTIILVIL
+75 QAVRTIILVVL

-130 NALSANKRESGYAY
+130 NAISANKRTSGYAY
-144 KLNERVDN
+144 KLNDRVDN

-194 DNIDGLFDSLKA
+194 DNIDGLFDSLKT

-214 NGLLYDGYIFGV
+214 NGLLYDGCVFGV

-245 RRSST
+245 RPT
-250 YIGTEKYADAF
+250 KYTVADYAEAF
-261 KEGCYVLKDGAY
+261 SAGCYVIKDGAY
-273 VTMKAAG
+273 VTMKAAK
-280 EAFCKQPGT
+280 ETFCKQPGT
-289 IYYEKLSI
+289 IYYEQLSI
-297 ADAYKAMVKDIKD
+297 ADAYKKMV
-310 SETNSSKYESDAW
+310 SEIEESATNASAYESDAW
-323 YNYFNDN
+323 YNYTNDI

-376 AINKLLNGLN
+376 AINKLLDSLKAQQL
-386 LDGIIGL
+386 LDL
-393 VNALLQENGA
+393 VNSLLKENGA
-403 DLTSGDIGNVVSQLL
+403 DLSSGDIGNVVSQLL

-433 YPVQYLFGNLNLSDK
+433 LPAQYLFGNLSFTDK
-448 NVFKS
+448 EVYKSSGRNVFTDGALS
-453 TGETAYEY
+453 G
-461 DDEGHLVY
+461 DE
-469 EVDASGNT
+469 
-477 TDIPKLTGKTGTVYV
+477 VYV
-492 ITYSDSGKKN
+492 ITYSNSDEYESDGVTPVLSATISREVYDAATMDQLPNNRADIVVGKK
-502 PDGTPILNA
+502 
-511 TVNRAEFDTTKMSP
+511 
-525 LPEKAADIKT
+525 
-535 GTVYTTGDIFKEVK
+535 YTTGEAFVK
-549 LNANY
+549 IKIDD
-554 SAYVENLEKNKNPNT
+554 AYKAYETKLESDNKNPNT

-590 NLNDIIGGLV
+590 DLNDIIGGLV

-608 LAKIAPDL
+608 LKAIAPDL
-616 DLNAILTQILSKI
+616 DLNAILTQVLSKI

-743 EMYPLLAARRY
+743 DMYPLLAARRY

-771 FHNKERLYAYEIAL
+771 FHNKEKLYAYEIAL

>member
-75 QAVRTIILVIL
+75 QAARTIILVIL

-92 APIAGLDIRNEKE
+92 APVAGLDIRNEKE

-130 NALSANKRESGYAY
+130 NALSADKRESGYAY

-194 DNIDGLFDSLKA
+194 DNIDGLFDSLQS

-245 RRSST
+245 RPT
-250 YIGTEKYADAF
+250 KYTVADYAEAF
-261 KEGCYVLKDGAY
+261 NAGCYVIKDGAY

-280 EAFCKQPGT
+280 ETFSKQPGT
-289 IYYEKLSI
+289 VYYEKLAI
-297 ADAYKAMVKDIKD
+297 ADAYKKMV
-310 SETNSSKYESDAW
+310 SEIEESATNASAYESDAW
-323 YNYFNDN
+323 YNYTNDI
-330 TEILDTRTG
+330 TEILDTRSG

-376 AINKLLNGLN
+376 AINKLLDSLKAQQL
-386 LDGIIGL
+386 LDL
-393 VNALLQENGA
+393 VNSLLQENGA
-403 DLTSGDIGNVVSQLL
+403 DLSSGDIGNVVSQLL

-433 YPVQYLFGNLNLSDK
+433 LPAQYLFGNLDFTSK
-448 NVFKS
+448 EVYKS
-453 TGETAYEY
+453 TGKNAFKVGALA
-461 DDEGHLVY
+461 DEV
-469 EVDASGNT
+469 
-477 TDIPKLTGKTGTVYV
+477 VYV
-492 ITYSDSGKKN
+492 TTYTDSGEVN
-502 PDGTPILNA
+502 DDGTPVLTAKITREAFDNA
-511 TVNRAEFDTTKMSP
+511 TMKQLPKTSAEIV
-525 LPEKAADIKT
+525 PEQK
-535 GTVYTTGDIFKEVK
+535 YTTGDTYAKTK
-549 LNANY
+549 LGT
-554 SAYVENLEKNKNPNT
+554 AYTAYKTKLESDNKNPNT

-590 NLNDIIGGLV
+590 DLNDIIGGLV
-600 SGLDVSAI
+600 PGLDVAGI
-608 LAKIAPDL
+608 LKAIAPDL
-616 DLNAILTQILSKI
+616 DLNAILTQILGKI

-743 EMYPLLAARRY
+743 DMYPLLAARRY

-771 FHNKERLYAYEIAL
+771 FHNKEKLYAYEIAL

>member
-92 APIAGLDIRNEKE
+92 APVAGLDIRNEKE

-130 NALSANKRESGYAY
+130 NALSADKRESGYAY

-168 ERTQLNTAVAYYQV
+168 ERTQLNTAVAYYQI

-194 DNIDGLFDSLKA
+194 DNIDGLFDSLQS

-226 ENALELLIKY
+226 ENVLELLIKY

-245 RRSST
+245 RPT
-250 YIGTEKYADAF
+250 KYTVADYAEAF
-261 KEGCYVLKDGAY
+261 SAGCYVINNDGAY

-280 EAFCKQPGT
+280 ETFCKQPGT
-289 IYYEKLSI
+289 VYYEKLAI
-297 ADAYKAMVKDIKD
+297 ADAYKKMV
-310 SETNSSKYESDAW
+310 SEIEESATNASAYESDAW
-323 YNYFNDN
+323 YNYTNDI
-330 TEILDTRTG
+330 TEILDTRSG

-376 AINKLLNGLN
+376 AINKLLDSLKAQQL
-386 LDGIIGL
+386 LDL
-393 VNALLQENGA
+393 VNTLLKENGA
-403 DLTSGDIGNVVSQLL
+403 DLSSGDIGNVVSQLL

-433 YPVQYLFGNLNLSDK
+433 LPAQYLFGNLNFTSK
-448 NVFKS
+448 EVYKS
-453 TGETAYEY
+453 TGKNAFKVGATA
-461 DDEGHLVY
+461 DEV
-469 EVDASGNT
+469 
-477 TDIPKLTGKTGTVYV
+477 VYV
-492 ITYSDSGKKN
+492 TTYTDTGEVN
-502 PDGTPILNA
+502 DDGTPILTAKITREAFDKA
-511 TVNRAEFDTTKMSP
+511 TMKQLPTTNEEIV
-525 LPEKAADIKT
+525 PEQK
-535 GTVYTTGDIFKEVK
+535 YTTGDTYAKTK
-549 LNANY
+549 LGA
-554 SAYVENLEKNKNPNT
+554 AYTAYKTKLESDNKNPNT

-590 NLNDIIGGLV
+590 DLNDIIGGLV
-600 SGLDVSAI
+600 PGLDVAGI
-608 LAKIAPDL
+608 LKAIAPDL
-616 DLNAILTQILSKI
+616 DLNAILTQILGKI

-694 EDFGITSGCALAAK
+694 EDFGITSGCALVAK

-743 EMYPLLAARRY
+743 DMYPLLAARRY

-771 FHNKERLYAYEIAL
+771 FHNKEKLYAYEIAL

>member
-144 KLNERVDN
+144 KLNDRVDN

-194 DNIDGLFDSLKA
+194 DNINGLFDSLQS

-226 ENALELLIKY
+226 ENVLELLIKY

-245 RRSST
+245 RPT
-250 YIGTEKYADAF
+250 KYTVADYAEAF
-261 KEGCYVLKDGAY
+261 NAGCYVIKDGAY

-280 EAFCKQPGT
+280 ETFCKQPGT
-289 IYYEKLSI
+289 IYYEQLAI
-297 ADAYKAMVKDIKD
+297 ADAYKKMV
-310 SETNSSKYESDAW
+310 SEIEASATNASAYASDAW
-323 YNYFNDN
+323 YNYTNDI

-376 AINKLLNGLN
+376 AINKLLDSLKAQQL
-386 LDGIIGL
+386 LDL
-393 VNALLQENGA
+393 VNSLLKENGA
-403 DLTSGDIGNVVSQLL
+403 DLSSGDIGNVVSQLL

-433 YPVQYLFGNLNLSDK
+433 LPAQYLFGNLDFTSK
-448 NVFKS
+448 EVYKS
-453 TGETAYEY
+453 TGKNAFKVGATA
-461 DDEGHLVY
+461 DEV
-469 EVDASGNT
+469 
-477 TDIPKLTGKTGTVYV
+477 VYV
-492 ITYSDSGKKN
+492 TTYTDTGEDN
-502 PDGTPILNA
+502 DDGTPVLTAKITREAFDNA
-511 TVNRAEFDTTKMSP
+511 TMKQSP
-525 LPEKAADIKT
+525 KT
-535 GTVYTTGDIFKEVK
+535 NEEIVPGQKYTTGDTYAKTK
-549 LNANY
+549 LGT
-554 SAYVENLEKNKNPNT
+554 AYTAYKTKLESDNKNPNT

-590 NLNDIIGGLV
+590 DLNDIIGGLV
-600 SGLDVSAI
+600 PGLDVAGI
-608 LAKIAPDL
+608 LKAIAPDL
-616 DLNAILTQILSKI
+616 DLNAILTQILGKI

-743 EMYPLLAARRY
+743 DMYPLLAARRY

-771 FHNKERLYAYEIAL
+771 FHNKEKLYAYEIAL

>member
-75 QAVRTIILVIL
+75 QAARTIILVIL
-86 AVALML
+86 AVTLML
-92 APIAGLDIRNEKE
+92 APVAGLDARNEKE

-130 NALSANKRESGYAY
+130 NAISADKRESGYAY

-194 DNIDGLFDSLKA
+194 DNIDGLFDSLQS

-245 RRSST
+245 RPT
-250 YIGTEKYADAF
+250 KYTVADYAEAF
-261 KEGCYVLKDGAY
+261 NAGCYVIKDGAY

-280 EAFCKQPGT
+280 ETFSKQPGT
-289 IYYEKLSI
+289 VYYEKLAI
-297 ADAYKAMVKDIKD
+297 ADAYKKMV
-310 SETNSSKYESDAW
+310 SEIEESATNASAYESDAW
-323 YNYFNDN
+323 YNYTNDI
-330 TEILDTRTG
+330 TEILDTRSG

-376 AINKLLNGLN
+376 AINKLLDSLKAQQL
-386 LDGIIGL
+386 LDL
-393 VNALLQENGA
+393 VNSLLKENSA
-403 DLTSGDIGNVVSQLL
+403 DLSSGDIGNVVSQLL

-433 YPVQYLFGNLNLSDK
+433 LPAQYLFGNLDFTSK
-448 NVFKS
+448 EVYKS
-453 TGETAYEY
+453 TGKNAFKVGATA
-461 DDEGHLVY
+461 DEV
-469 EVDASGNT
+469 
-477 TDIPKLTGKTGTVYV
+477 VYV
-492 ITYSDSGKKN
+492 TTYKDSGEVN
-502 PDGTPILNA
+502 DDGSPVLTATITREAFDNA
-511 TVNRAEFDTTKMSP
+511 TMKQPPKTSAEIVPGQK
-525 LPEKAADIKT
+525 
-535 GTVYTTGDIFKEVK
+535 YTTGDTYAKTK
-549 LNANY
+549 LGT
-554 SAYVENLEKNKNPNT
+554 AYTAYKTKLESDNKNPNT

-590 NLNDIIGGLV
+590 DLNDIIGGLV
-600 SGLDVSAI
+600 PGLDVAGI
-608 LAKIAPDL
+608 LKAIAPDL
-616 DLNAILTQILSKI
+616 DLNAILTQVLSKI

-694 EDFGITSGCALAAK
+694 EDFGITSGCALIAK

-743 EMYPLLAARRY
+743 DMYPLLAARRY

-771 FHNKERLYAYEIAL
+771 FHNKEKLYAYEIAL

>member
-75 QAVRTIILVIL
+75 QAARTIILVVL

-130 NALSANKRESGYAY
+130 NALSADKRESGYAY

-194 DNIDGLFDSLKA
+194 ENINGLFDSLKT

-214 NGLLYDGYIFGV
+214 NGLLYDGYVFGV

-245 RRSST
+245 RPT
-250 YIGTEKYADAF
+250 KYTVADYAEAF
-261 KEGCYVLKDGAY
+261 SAGCYVIKDGAY

-280 EAFCKQPGT
+280 ETFCKQPGT
-289 IYYEKLSI
+289 IYYESLSI
-297 ADAYKAMVKDIKD
+297 ADAYKKMV
-310 SETNSSKYESDAW
+310 SEIEESATNASAYESDAW
-323 YNYFNDN
+323 YNYTNDI

-376 AINKLLNGLN
+376 AINKLLDSLKAQQL
-386 LDGIIGL
+386 LDL
-393 VNALLQENGA
+393 VNSLLKDNDA
-403 DLTSGDIGNVVSQLL
+403 DLSSGDIGNVVSQLL

-433 YPVQYLFGNLNLSDK
+433 LPAQYLFGNLSFTSK
-448 NVFKS
+448 EVYKS
-453 TGETAYEY
+453 TGKNAFKVGALA
-461 DDEGHLVY
+461 DE
-469 EVDASGNT
+469 
-477 TDIPKLTGKTGTVYV
+477 IVYV
-492 ITYSDSGKKN
+492 TTYKDSGKVN
-502 PDGTPILNA
+502 DDGTPILTATITREAFDNA
-511 TVNRAEFDTTKMSP
+511 TMKQPPKTNAEIVLGQK
-525 LPEKAADIKT
+525 
-535 GTVYTTGDIFKEVK
+535 YTTGDTYAKTDLGTAYTAYKTK
-549 LNANY
+549 LE
-554 SAYVENLEKNKNPNT
+554 SDNKNPNT

-590 NLNDIIGGLV
+590 DLNDIIGGLV
-600 SGLDVSAI
+600 PGLDVAGI
-608 LAKIAPDL
+608 LKAIAPDL
-616 DLNAILTQILSKI
+616 DLNAILTQILGKI

-743 EMYPLLAARRY
+743 DMYPLLAARRY

-771 FHNKERLYAYEIAL
+771 FHNKEKLYAYEIAL

>member
-92 APIAGLDIRNEKE
+92 APVAGLDIRNEKE

-130 NALSANKRESGYAY
+130 NALSADKRESGYAY

-194 DNIDGLFDSLKA
+194 DNIDGLFDSLQS

-214 NGLLYDGYIFGV
+214 NGLLYDGYVFGV

-245 RRSST
+245 RPT
-250 YIGTEKYADAF
+250 KYTVADYAEAF
-261 KEGCYVLKDGAY
+261 SAGCYVIKDGAY

-280 EAFCKQPGT
+280 EPFCKQPGT
-289 IYYEKLSI
+289 IYYEQLAI
-297 ADAYKAMVKDIKD
+297 ADAYKKMV
-310 SETNSSKYESDAW
+310 SEIEESATNASAYESDAW
-323 YNYFNDN
+323 YNYTNDI
-330 TEILDTRTG
+330 TEILDTRSG

-376 AINKLLNGLN
+376 AINKLLDSLKAQQ
-386 LDGIIGL
+386 LLEL
-393 VNALLQENGA
+393 VNSLLKENGA
-403 DLTSGDIGNVVSQLL
+403 DLSSGDIGNVVSQLL

-433 YPVQYLFGNLNLSDK
+433 LPAQYLFGNLDFTSK
-448 NVFKS
+448 EVYKS
-453 TGETAYEY
+453 TGKNAFKVGALA
-461 DDEGHLVY
+461 DEV
-469 EVDASGNT
+469 
-477 TDIPKLTGKTGTVYV
+477 VYV
-492 ITYSDSGKKN
+492 TTYTDSGEVN
-502 PDGTPILNA
+502 DDGTPVLTANITREAFDNA
-511 TVNRAEFDTTKMSP
+511 TMKQLPKTSAEIV
-525 LPEKAADIKT
+525 PEQK
-535 GTVYTTGDIFKEVK
+535 YTTGDTYAKTK
-549 LNANY
+549 LGT
-554 SAYVENLEKNKNPNT
+554 AYTAYKTKLESDNKNPNT

-590 NLNDIIGGLV
+590 DLNDIIGGLV
-600 SGLDVSAI
+600 PGLDVAGI
-608 LAKIAPDL
+608 LKAIAPDL
-616 DLNAILTQILSKI
+616 DLNAILTQILGKI

-743 EMYPLLAARRY
+743 DMYPLLAARRY

-771 FHNKERLYAYEIAL
+771 FHNKEKLYAYEIAL

>member
-130 NALSANKRESGYAY
+130 NAISANKRESGYAY

-226 ENALELLIKY
+226 ENVLELLIKY

-245 RRSST
+245 RPT
-250 YIGTEKYADAF
+250 KYTVADYAEAF
-261 KEGCYVLKDGAY
+261 NAGCYVINNDGAY

-280 EAFCKQPGT
+280 ETFCKQPGT
-289 IYYEKLSI
+289 IYYESLSI
-297 ADAYKAMVKDIKD
+297 ADAYKKMV
-310 SETNSSKYESDAW
+310 SEIEESATNASAYASDAW
-323 YNYFNDN
+323 YNYTNDI

-376 AINKLLNGLN
+376 AINKLFNGLN

-393 VNALLQENGA
+393 VNALLKENGA
-403 DLTSGDIGNVVSQLL
+403 DLSSGDIGNVVSQLL

-433 YPVQYLFGNLNLSDK
+433 LPAQYLFGNLNFTSK
-448 NVFKS
+448 EVYKS
-453 TGETAYEY
+453 TGKNAFKVVPLA
-461 DDEGHLVY
+461 DEV
-469 EVDASGNT
+469 
-477 TDIPKLTGKTGTVYV
+477 VYV
-492 ITYSDSGKKN
+492 TTYKDTGEVN
-502 PDGTPILNA
+502 DDGTPILTA
-511 TVNRAEFDTTKMSP
+511 TITREAFDASAMKQLPKTSAEIVPGTK
-525 LPEKAADIKT
+525 
-535 GTVYTTGDIFKEVK
+535 YTTGDTYAKTK
-549 LNANY
+549 LET
-554 SAYVENLEKNKNPNT
+554 AYTAYKTKLESDNKNPNT

-590 NLNDIIGGLV
+590 DLNSIIGGLV

-608 LAKIAPDL
+608 LKAIAPDL

-721 SADAAISLADCYQLQ
+721 PADAAISLADCYQLQ

-771 FHNKERLYAYEIAL
+771 FHNKEKLYAYEIAL

>member
-75 QAVRTIILVIL
+75 QAARTIILVIL

-92 APIAGLDIRNEKE
+92 APVAGLDIRNEKE

-130 NALSANKRESGYAY
+130 NALSADKRESGYAY

-194 DNIDGLFDSLKA
+194 ENINGLFDSLKT

-245 RRSST
+245 RPT
-250 YIGTEKYADAF
+250 KYTVADYAEAF
-261 KEGCYVLKDGAY
+261 SAGCYVIKDGAY

-280 EAFCKQPGT
+280 ETFSKQPGT
-289 IYYEKLSI
+289 IYYESLSI
-297 ADAYKAMVKDIKD
+297 ADAYKKMV
-310 SETNSSKYESDAW
+310 SEIEESATNASAYESDAW
-323 YNYFNDN
+323 YNYTNDI

-376 AINKLLNGLN
+376 AINKLLDSLKAQQL
-386 LDGIIGL
+386 LDL
-393 VNALLQENGA
+393 VNSLLKENGA
-403 DLTSGDIGNVVSQLL
+403 DLSSGDIGNVVSQLL

-433 YPVQYLFGNLNLSDK
+433 LPAQYLFGNLDFTSK
-448 NVFKS
+448 EVYKS
-453 TGETAYEY
+453 TGKNAFKVGALA
-461 DDEGHLVY
+461 DEV
-469 EVDASGNT
+469 
-477 TDIPKLTGKTGTVYV
+477 VYV
-492 ITYSDSGKKN
+492 TTYTDSGEVN
-502 PDGTPILNA
+502 DDGTPVLTAKITREAFDNA
-511 TVNRAEFDTTKMSP
+511 TMKQLPKTSAEIVPGQK
-525 LPEKAADIKT
+525 
-535 GTVYTTGDIFKEVK
+535 YTTGDTYAKTK
-549 LNANY
+549 LGT
-554 SAYVENLEKNKNPNT
+554 AYTAYKTKLESDNKNPNT

-590 NLNDIIGGLV
+590 DLNDIIGGLV
-600 SGLDVSAI
+600 PGLDVAGI
-608 LAKIAPDL
+608 LKAIAPDL
-616 DLNAILTQILSKI
+616 DLNAILTQILGKI

-743 EMYPLLAARRY
+743 DMYPLLAARRY

-771 FHNKERLYAYEIAL
+771 FHNKEKLYAYEIAL

>member
-92 APIAGLDIRNEKE
+92 APVAGLDIRNEKE

-130 NALSANKRESGYAY
+130 NALSADKRESGYAY

-163 PKMYR
+163 PKMNR
-168 ERTQLNTAVAYYQV
+168 ERTQHNTAVAYYQV

-194 DNIDGLFDSLKA
+194 DNIDGLFDSLQS

-245 RRSST
+245 RPT
-250 YIGTEKYADAF
+250 KYTVADYAEAF
-261 KEGCYVLKDGAY
+261 NAGCYVIKDGAY

-280 EAFCKQPGT
+280 ETFSKQPGT
-289 IYYEKLSI
+289 VYYEKLAI
-297 ADAYKAMVKDIKD
+297 ADAYKKMV
-310 SETNSSKYESDAW
+310 SEIEESATNASAYESDAW
-323 YNYFNDN
+323 YNYTNDI
-330 TEILDTRTG
+330 TEILDTRSG

-345 TLRIEEDNYRLTD
+345 TLRIEEDNYRLPD

-376 AINKLLNGLN
+376 AINKLLDSLKAQQL
-386 LDGIIGL
+386 LDL
-393 VNALLQENGA
+393 VNSLLKENSA
-403 DLTSGDIGNVVSQLL
+403 DLSSGDIGNVVSQLL

-433 YPVQYLFGNLNLSDK
+433 LPAQYLFGNLDFTSK
-448 NVFKS
+448 EVYKS
-453 TGETAYEY
+453 TGKNAFKVGALA
-461 DDEGHLVY
+461 DEV
-469 EVDASGNT
+469 
-477 TDIPKLTGKTGTVYV
+477 VYV
-492 ITYSDSGKKN
+492 TTYTDTGEVN
-502 PDGTPILNA
+502 DDGTPVLTAKITREAFDNA
-511 TVNRAEFDTTKMSP
+511 TMKQLPKTSAEIV
-525 LPEKAADIKT
+525 PEQK
-535 GTVYTTGDIFKEVK
+535 YTTGDTYAKTK
-549 LNANY
+549 LGT
-554 SAYVENLEKNKNPNT
+554 AYTAYKTKLESDNKNPNT

-590 NLNDIIGGLV
+590 DLNDIIGGLV
-600 SGLDVSAI
+600 PGLDVAGI
-608 LAKIAPDL
+608 LKAIAPDL
-616 DLNAILTQILSKI
+616 NLNAILTQILGKI

-694 EDFGITSGCALAAK
+694 EDFGITSGCALVAK

-743 EMYPLLAARRY
+743 DMYPLLAARRY

-771 FHNKERLYAYEIAL
+771 FHNKEKLYAYEIAL

>member
-92 APIAGLDIRNEKE
+92 APIAGLDVRNEKE

-130 NALSANKRESGYAY
+130 NALSADKRKSGYAY
-144 KLNERVDN
+144 LLNERVDN
-152 VIRTYGLSEYY
+152 VIKTYGLSEYY

-194 DNIDGLFDSLKA
+194 DNIDGLFDSLQS

-245 RRSST
+245 RPT
-250 YIGTEKYADAF
+250 KYTVADYAEAF
-261 KEGCYVLKDGAY
+261 NAGCYVLKDGAY

-280 EAFCKQPGT
+280 ETFSKQPGT
-289 IYYEKLSI
+289 VYYEKLAI
-297 ADAYKAMVKDIKD
+297 ADAYKKMVSEIKE
-310 SETNSSKYESDAW
+310 SATNASAYESDAW
-323 YNYFNDN
+323 YNYTNDI

-376 AINKLLNGLN
+376 AINKLLDSLKAQQL
-386 LDGIIGL
+386 LDLI
-393 VNALLQENGA
+393 NSLLKENSA
-403 DLTSGDIGNVVSQLL
+403 DLSSGDIGNVVSQLL

-433 YPVQYLFGNLNLSDK
+433 LPVQYLFGNLDFTSK
-448 NVFKS
+448 EVYKS
-453 TGETAYEY
+453 TGKNAFKVGALA
-461 DDEGHLVY
+461 DEV
-469 EVDASGNT
+469 
-477 TDIPKLTGKTGTVYV
+477 VYV
-492 ITYSDSGKKN
+492 TTYTDSGEVN
-502 PDGTPILNA
+502 DDGTPVLTAKITREAFDAA
-511 TVNRAEFDTTKMSP
+511 TMKQSPKTIAEIV
-525 LPEKAADIKT
+525 PEQK
-535 GTVYTTGDIFKEVK
+535 YTTGDTYAKTK
-549 LNANY
+549 LGT
-554 SAYVENLEKNKNPNT
+554 AYTAYKTKLESDNNNPNT

-600 SGLDVSAI
+600 PGLDIPAI
-608 LAKIAPDL
+608 LKAIAPDL
-616 DLNAILTQILSKI
+616 DLNAILTQVLSKI

-634 TVEGVQKLLDTVL
+634 TVDDVQKLLDTVL

-686 YAWVKYTC
+686 YAWIKYTC
-694 EDFGITSGCALAAK
+694 EDFGITSGCALVAK

-743 EMYPLLAARRY
+743 NMYPLLAARRY

-771 FHNKERLYAYEIAL
+771 FHNKEKLYAYEIAL

>member
-226 ENALELLIKY
+226 ENVLELLIKY

-245 RRSST
+245 RPT
-250 YIGTEKYADAF
+250 KYTVADYAEAF
-261 KEGCYVLKDGAY
+261 NAGCYVINNDGAY

-280 EAFCKQPGT
+280 EPFCKQPGT
-289 IYYEKLSI
+289 IYYEQLAI
-297 ADAYKAMVKDIKD
+297 ADAYKKMV
-310 SETNSSKYESDAW
+310 SEIEASATNASAYASDAW
-323 YNYFNDN
+323 YNYTNDI

-376 AINKLLNGLN
+376 AINKLLDSLKAQQL
-386 LDGIIGL
+386 LDL
-393 VNALLQENGA
+393 VNSLLKENGA
-403 DLTSGDIGNVVSQLL
+403 DLSSGDIGNVVSQLL

-433 YPVQYLFGNLNLSDK
+433 LPAQYLFGNLNFTSK
-448 NVFKS
+448 EVYKS
-453 TGETAYEY
+453 TGKNAFKVVATAA
-461 DDEGHLVY
+461 DE
-469 EVDASGNT
+469 
-477 TDIPKLTGKTGTVYV
+477 IVYV
-492 ITYSDSGKKN
+492 TTYTDTGEVN
-502 PDGTPILNA
+502 DDGTPVLTATITREAFDAETMKQFPKTNA
-511 TVNRAEFDTTKMSP
+511 EIVPGTK
-525 LPEKAADIKT
+525 
-535 GTVYTTGDIFKEVK
+535 YTTGDTYVK
-549 LNANY
+549 TKLEA
-554 SAYVENLEKNKNPNT
+554 AYTAYKTKLESDNKNPNT

-608 LAKIAPDL
+608 LKAIAPDL

-743 EMYPLLAARRY
+743 DMYPLLAARRY

-771 FHNKERLYAYEIAL
+771 FHNKEKLYAYEIAL